1 MTTILLIEDD
11 LNQRLLYQM
20 ELEDEEYSVVL
31 ASNGWE
37 ALQQAKKEHP
47 DLVVLDLGMPGM
59 DGIEVLGRMMGLN
72 AKLPVIIYSA
82 NESFKD
88 NFMTWVAD
96 SYVVKSSNLD
106 VLKEEIERVLL
117 ERKGEGY
124 RIWPEGEGVNI
135 AGRLKD
141 ELVARGAI
149 KRTEDKVGGMNYG
162 GFWLPCQIAED
173 RLMPGGLGRGRAYV
187 ENGSNRCRDSA
198 VEPPAVWRKAF
209 PWGVR
214 GAGRPD
220 RQPEPGGISGVSEP

>member
-124 RIWPEGEGVNI
+124 RIWPEGEGV
-135 AGRLKD
+135 
-141 ELVARGAI
+141 
-149 KRTEDKVGGMNYG
+149 T
-162 GFWLPCQIAED
+162 
-173 RLMPGGLGRGRAYV
+173 
-187 ENGSNRCRDSA
+187 
-198 VEPPAVWRKAF
+198 
-209 PWGVR
+209 
-214 GAGRPD
+214 
-220 RQPEPGGISGVSEP
+220 